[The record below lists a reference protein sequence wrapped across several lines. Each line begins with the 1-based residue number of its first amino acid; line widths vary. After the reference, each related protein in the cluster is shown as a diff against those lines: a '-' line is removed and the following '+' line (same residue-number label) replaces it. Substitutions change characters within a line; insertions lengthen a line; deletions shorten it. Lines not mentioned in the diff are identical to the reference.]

1 MGDVMRIT
9 SSLFSQCHLVL
20 TKEKYCVLYASARF
34 LQDSCQ
40 NGPPYLAPLNEDL
53 ADILGTML
61 WQCDNCNSIFWVLRW
76 MRLSYLRSQLR
87 IVFIFVFS
95 GFYWSTDS
103 LISRRQPDPSPN
115 APRDQIRRKES
126 LLRSAIKEGWQPR
139 LPLA

>member
-95 GFYWSTDS
+95 V
-103 LISRRQPDPSPN
+103 
-115 APRDQIRRKES
+115 ES
-126 LLRSAIKEGWQPR
+126 SKGTPGILCPRSAVVSLFFHLFSLSISYFFSY
-139 LPLA
+139 LPLTYI